1 MKLSSVWESAVAAS
15 NWLLERQAAEGGW
28 TILDKQE
35 VDAHYKTAWSFFN
48 MGHPD
53 AAMRNLN
60 LIQENMLQEDGDF
73 APRLDPLHKEVHRMY
88 ANAYIIIGAMAAG
101 RYEIAYP
108 AGRFLLTQQDQ
119 QHGGFYS
126 MLTKKGQKNRCDTMS
141 AGAAGLA
148 CLAIGET
155 EAARRAGDFL
165 IHAMQKQPTPDD
177 CFYSF
182 MEADGTFNTNPDEYE
197 RWWGIVDTKTDGQCW
212 YALGLPLAFLV
223 RLVQVAPEAKYRQAI
238 DTYFKYQEKCNGA
251 WFGPSSGK
259 VAWAFSMLYQQTGE
273 KKYRDLALQTVTYI
287 ISLQE
292 PEGCWNLTAA
302 ADDNPKVPK
311 NLDIDATAEFALW
324 FSMIAANIASRE
336 STKL

>member
-1 MKLSSVWESAVAAS
+1 MKLSSVWESAVAGS
-15 NWLLERQAAEGGW
+15 HWLLEHQNAEGGW

-35 VDAHYKTAWSFFN
+35 VDTHYKTAWSFLS

-60 LIQENMLQEDGDF
+60 LVQEHMLQEDGDF
-73 APRLDPLHKEVHRMY
+73 APRLHPWHKEVHRMY

-108 AGRFLLTQQDQ
+108 AGRFLLTQQDE

-126 MLTKKGQKNRCDTMS
+126 ILTEKGQKNRCDTMS

-148 CLAIGET
+148 CLAVGEI

-165 IHAMQKQPTPDD
+165 ILAMQNQPTPGE
-177 CFYSF
+177 CFYSCI
-182 MEADGTFNTNPDEYE
+182 EADGSFNTNPDESE
-197 RWWGIVDTKTDGQCW
+197 RWWRVLDTKTDGQCW
-212 YALGLPLAFLV
+212 YALGLPFAFLV
-223 RLVQVAPEAKYRQAI
+223 RLAQVAPEAKYRQAV
-238 DTYFKYQEKCNGA
+238 DTYLKYQEKCNGA
-251 WFGPSSGK
+251 WVGPSSGK
-259 VAWAFSMLYQQTGE
+259 VAWACSMLYQQAGE
-273 KKYRDLALQTVTYI
+273 KKYRDLALKTAAYH

-292 PEGCWNLTAA
+292 PEGCWNFTAA

-311 NLDIDATAEFALW
+311 NLDIDATAEFTLW
-324 FSMIAANIASRE
+324 LSLIAANIASRE
-336 STKL
+336 SIKL